1 MQSILGWDDPT
12 VKNMLHESAVRVNH
26 KGDTVTINRSKKRSL
41 ASQLHLAKA
50 LTLKANQFIESQLTP
65 PQHSAAVS
73 TCTSPPVHQKYLLPL
88 LPNLKNVILPVG
100 AATCTQRV
108 SQQHRRSNFWNSQ
121 GTHWSLMITAPPTSH
136 TALACQH
143 FSALSHVRADSLLRG
158 PRTSPPLRSNWPRF
172 PF

>member
-65 PQHSAAVS
+65 PALSSSFHMYIPSSPSKISAASV
-73 TCTSPPVHQKYLLPL
+73 
-88 LPNLKNVILPVG
+88 
-100 AATCTQRV
+100 TQ
-108 SQQHRRSNFWNSQ
+108 S
-121 GTHWSLMITAPPTSH
+121 
-136 TALACQH
+136 
-143 FSALSHVRADSLLRG
+143 
-158 PRTSPPLRSNWPRF
+158 
-172 PF
+172 